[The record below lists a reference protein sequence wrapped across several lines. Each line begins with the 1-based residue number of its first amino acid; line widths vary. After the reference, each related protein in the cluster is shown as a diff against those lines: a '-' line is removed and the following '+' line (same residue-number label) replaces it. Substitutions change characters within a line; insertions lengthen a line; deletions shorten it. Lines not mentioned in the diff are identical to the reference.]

1 MSVPSIMSVPSPAAV
16 ATLGGYATAV
26 PTPFRGDHID
36 ENAFRAFCD
45 WQIGEGITA
54 LVVNGTTGEAPA
66 LSLGEQRRLIRA
78 AVETAAGRVPVI
90 AGAGSNATAHA
101 VGIAREAEAAG
112 ADGLLAVTPYYNRP
126 PQAGLFL
133 HFRALHDATA
143 LPILLYDVPSR
154 TACTLADDTLLRLAD
169 LPRIVGLKDATG
181 DLARAARLRTLLGQ
195 RFRLLSGDDAT
206 ALGFL
211 MAGGDGC
218 ISVVA
223 NVAPALAM
231 RLYRASRRG
240 ALSEARALAQALA
253 PLTAALFSESNPIPV
268 KYALEV
274 MGWMS
279 AELRL
284 PLCAA
289 SVMTRR
295 EVAAALGGLGLS
307 PPPELA
313 ALAAR

>member
-1 MSVPSIMSVPSPAAV
+1 MSAIPACAV
-16 ATLGGYATAV
+16 ATLRGYATAV

-45 WQIGEGITA
+45 WQIGEGIAA
-54 LVVNGTTGEAPA
+54 LVVNGTTGEAPT

-101 VGIAREAEAAG
+101 VEIAREAEAAG

-126 PQAGLFL
+126 SQRGLFL
-133 HFRALHDATA
+133 HFRAMHDATS

-154 TACTLADDTLLRLAD
+154 TACSLAIDTVLRLAD
-169 LPRIVGLKDATG
+169 LQRIVGLKDATG
-181 DLARAARLRTLLGQ
+181 DLARALRLHALVGD

-206 ALGFL
+206 TLDFL
-211 MAGGDGC
+211 TAGGHGA

-223 NVAPALAM
+223 NVAPALAV
-231 RLYRASRRG
+231 RLHRAWQRG
-240 ALSEARALAQALA
+240 AAGDARAIAAALA
-253 PLTAALFSESNPIPV
+253 PLAAALFAESNPVPV
-268 KYALEV
+268 KCALEA

-279 AELRL
+279 AAVRL

-289 SVMTRR
+289 SDKTRGQ
-295 EVAAALGGLGLS
+295 VAAALGELGLM
-307 PPPELA
+307 PPREPA
-313 ALAAR
+313 ACALQIKIE

>member
-1 MSVPSIMSVPSPAAV
+1 M
-16 ATLGGYATAV
+16 
-26 PTPFRGDHID
+26 
-36 ENAFRAFCD
+36 
-45 WQIGEGITA
+45 
-54 LVVNGTTGEAPA
+54 
-66 LSLGEQRRLIRA
+66 
-78 AVETAAGRVPVI
+78 PVI

-101 VGIAREAEAAG
+101 VEIARQAEAAG

-126 PQAGLFL
+126 TQAGLFL

-154 TACTLADDTLLRLAD
+154 TACSFADETLLRLAD

-181 DLARAARLRTLLGQ
+181 DLARAARLRALLGQ
-195 RFRLLSGDDAT
+195 RLRLLSGDDAT
-206 ALGFL
+206 APGFL

-231 RLYRASRRG
+231 RLYRASQRG

-253 PLTAALFSESNPIPV
+253 PLSAALFSESNPIPV
-268 KYALEV
+268 KYALEI

-284 PLCAA
+284 PLSAA
-289 SVMTRR
+289 ADGTRR

-307 PPPELA
+307 LPPEPA